1 VVLPNHPHLPKNGD
15 EEMNKKSLVLVAAT
29 LMSFGIATPS
39 HAENG
44 ILNNVLS
51 LFGSVTATIVG
62 VPEGIL
68 VDSLYRMP
76 LKTTKVLA
84 EKFGDEKGFQQ
95 NVAGAVIG
103 IPVGFVWGIPYG
115 AVRGGR
121 HGMTTGWEKPFQ
133 TESFIVS
140 SDEG

>member
-1 VVLPNHPHLPKNGD
+1 
-15 EEMNKKSLVLVAAT
+15 
-29 LMSFGIATPS
+29 MSFGIATPS